1 MNRLDQLGY
10 RQHLYLDHRG
20 QYDNYLQT
28 LRDKAGLM
36 APLESTAKYPVRY
49 MAFDDEE
56 IADDLAVLR
65 DWQRK
70 TSRDKETK
78 RHVTLFN
85 FIALHDGNRLPRH
98 SRWEGL
104 NFSQRLC
111 RGKP

>member
-1 MNRLDQLGY
+1 
-10 RQHLYLDHRG
+10 
-20 QYDNYLQT
+20 
-28 LRDKAGLM
+28 M

-70 TSRDKETK
+70 TAKDKTSE

-85 FIALHDGNRLPRH
+85 FIALHDGNRLPRQAVGKNL
-98 SRWEGL
+98 SPVR
-104 NFSQRLC
+104 FASSMICKPLC
-111 RGKP
+111 MSWNALGVK